1 MDNFQSQIQNK
12 KPYTTNEFQYFA
24 YLYWTIFGNI
34 DVMGSK
40 GATPRNIEYIL
51 HWSDFIDMITLTVY
65 SSLTVLTY
73 TAGRVCL
80 VSGMKLNQW
89 HLSK

>member
-51 HWSDFIDMITLTVY
+51 H
-65 SSLTVLTY
+65 
-73 TAGRVCL
+73 
-80 VSGMKLNQW
+80 
-89 HLSK
+89 